1 MPEVPT
7 KESGNMQQTYQEFY
21 DHWIVEIK
29 RVMDQQLIKS
39 QAPKELITAMQYS
52 VDAGGKRLRPIMT
65 LAVYQAFGG
74 NITEEIIKVACAVEL
89 IHTYSLIHDDLPAM
103 DDDDFRRGKPTSH
116 KKFGEAQA
124 ILAGDGLLTLAFSW
138 LTENSLA
145 KEVQVELVMSL
156 AKAAGP
162 AGMVGGQVDDMLGND
177 RTYTHQQ
184 LVKVHNLKT
193 GALLSYAALAGG
205 ILARQPINVINQLA
219 LFGLNYGLAFQIQDD
234 LLDVNDTTDL
244 AKNTY
249 PHLLGIFG
257 AKTELERVLNITQAT
272 LQKITTTSSFDYEL
286 VSGLLS
292 YFERKND

>member
-1 MPEVPT
+1 
-7 KESGNMQQTYQEFY
+7 MQQTYQEFY